1 MQWYVLLAFSYGVR
15 NGSIIAPLRT
25 PLPKWG
31 VYNSTYPGALPKP
44 VLFYQYNIRMEFT
57 ISDHCEPLDSL
68 TSYWCQNDP
77 LITYTWECLMPKLAT
92 DLSKPE

>member
-1 MQWYVLLAFSYGVR
+1 MVLAFSYGVR
-15 NGSIIAPLRT
+15 NGSIIATLRI
-25 PLPKWG
+25 PLPKWH
-31 VYNSTYPGALPKP
+31 GAIQKP
-44 VLFYQYNIRMEFT
+44 VLFYQYNIRMEFE

-92 DLSKPE
+92 IGTDLSKPE